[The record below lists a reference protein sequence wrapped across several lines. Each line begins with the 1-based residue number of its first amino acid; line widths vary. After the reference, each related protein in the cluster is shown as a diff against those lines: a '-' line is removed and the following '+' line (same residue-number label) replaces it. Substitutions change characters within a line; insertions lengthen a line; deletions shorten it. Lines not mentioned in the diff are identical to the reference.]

1 MFVSYTTIDKEIT
14 SRFLQTVNHLL
25 SSQGNTFIDLIHN
38 DSIDKQKRVFHELE
52 NSDLLV
58 LIGTKN
64 IYNSLWV
71 IKELDL
77 AEKTGIPKIILFPA
91 DIKLAFATE
100 LRVKIFEALN
110 K

>member
-14 SRFLQTVNHLL
+14 SQFLQTVNHFLN
-25 SSQGNTFIDLIHN
+25 SQGNSFIDLIHN

-64 IYNSLWV
+64 IYNSRWV

-77 AEKTGIPKIILFPA
+77 AEKSGVPKMILSPA
-91 DIKLAFATE
+91 DIKLTSTAE
-100 LRVKIFEALN
+100 LRVKIFEAL
-110 K
+110 KK